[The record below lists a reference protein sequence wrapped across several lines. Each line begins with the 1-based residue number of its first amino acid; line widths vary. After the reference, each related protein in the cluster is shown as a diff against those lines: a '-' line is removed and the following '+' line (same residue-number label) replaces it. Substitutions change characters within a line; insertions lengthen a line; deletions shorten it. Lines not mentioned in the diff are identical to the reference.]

1 MYETREYKENETIL
15 REGELGQGF
24 CILEEGV
31 VQIIRDDKILN
42 EIDQKGAIFGELS
55 EILMYKRGA
64 TVRAKTA
71 TKINRRKNDSQPRS
85 SPLSHE
91 QIGH

>member
-1 MYETREYKENETIL
+1 MYEIRDYRENETIL
-15 REGELGQGF
+15 QEGELGTGF

-31 VQIIRDDKILN
+31 VEIIRDNKVLN

-64 TVRAKTA
+64 TVRAKTP
-71 TKINRRKNDSQPRS
+71 TKIRYFSNTKSN
-85 SPLSHE
+85 E
-91 QIGH
+91 